1 MIEELRILYFDFDF
15 SKDVGKNLQHETESM
30 TKSNKSLAQDKIK
43 SHIEQLLYKYKHGN
57 NIYEQGTQQNE

>member
-57 NIYEQGTQQNE
+57 NIYEQGNQQNE

>member
-15 SKDVGKNLQHETESM
+15 SKDVGKNLQHEAESM

-43 SHIEQLLYKYKHGN
+43 SNIEQLLYEYKHGN
-57 NIYEQGTQQNE
+57 NIYEQEKQQNE